1 MAYTSFMRGDNT
13 KMTNTPYTDGLIF
26 LNTEE
31 QALYLDD
38 NNERIPMGGAGT
50 GGHIIENNAGT
61 DMTERAN
68 LQFGG
73 VYVSDDETNDRT
85 KVNVTRNMSK
95 DDFDQLTT
103 AEKLGVIVTSND
115 PNDYVP
121 FSADMVEYDNTNS
134 GMTATDV
141 QDAID
146 ELKTDMT
153 IDLSD
158 TSLPSSTTFNALI
171 QMMAEKLYPSKIWDA
186 IDDPT
191 ILLTKGYQNSY
202 TAPTVTKSGNTLNMV
217 SNSSDGI
224 GWVYVLARTNSYNIH
239 IKGTAI
245 FGTSKNEGLQF
256 EIDDSISAGG
266 TASGNTTLQSLND
279 SGSFEYNLVIPAN
292 KIFSLNFDGIN
303 AGGITATITEF
314 YAY

>member
-61 DMTERAN
+61 DMTERTN

-85 KVNVTRNMSK
+85 KVNVTRNMTK
-95 DDFDQLTT
+95 DDFDQLTN

-146 ELKTDMT
+146 ELNSELGSICTFTQYTLLDTINYSTSGSVSYIIPSIEEYKFLCFRFKYDDTTDVYYSFSKAELFLGTHRQLMVDNGRVSVELVDNT
-153 IDLSD
+153 HIKIWGED
-158 TSLPSSTTFNALI
+158 TFKI
-171 QMMAEKLYPSKIWDA
+171 CKLYGVK
-186 IDDPT
+186 
-191 ILLTKGYQNSY
+191 
-202 TAPTVTKSGNTLNMV
+202 
-217 SNSSDGI
+217 
-224 GWVYVLARTNSYNIH
+224 
-239 IKGTAI
+239 
-245 FGTSKNEGLQF
+245 
-256 EIDDSISAGG
+256 
-266 TASGNTTLQSLND
+266 
-279 SGSFEYNLVIPAN
+279 
-292 KIFSLNFDGIN
+292 
-303 AGGITATITEF
+303 
-314 YAY
+314 

>member
-61 DMTERAN
+61 DMTERTN

-146 ELKTDMT
+146 ELNSDIT

-158 TSLPSSTTFNALI
+158 TSLSPSTDFNSLI
-171 QMMAEKLYPSKIWDA
+171 QMMAEKLYPARFYLIRNGAYENNCSYVSTQQ
-186 IDDPT
+186 T
-191 ILLTKGYQNSY
+191 IARNIVSDYSHFYGSISGYCACRFIFDGNLSDY
-202 TAPTVTKSGNTLNMV
+202 TTLVIEGYTDNTDGDVKMGLCSTLNPTQDTV
-217 SNSSDGI
+217 SPSVELSLTLNTQRLSI
-224 GWVYVLARTNSYNIH
+224 GTSACVA
-239 IKGTAI
+239 
-245 FGTSKNEGLQF
+245 FGTTSSRGYYIKNMYLE
-256 EIDDSISAGG
+256 
-266 TASGNTTLQSLND
+266 
-279 SGSFEYNLVIPAN
+279 
-292 KIFSLNFDGIN
+292 
-303 AGGITATITEF
+303 
-314 YAY
+314 

>member
-61 DMTERAN
+61 DMTERTN

-95 DDFDQLTT
+95 NDFDQLTT

-115 PNDYVP
+115 PNDYIP

-146 ELKTDMT
+146 ELNSDMVAKDIT
-153 IDLSD
+153 SSVTQNVVQD
-158 TSLPSSTTFNALI
+158 TLKVL
-171 QMMAEKLYPSKIWDA
+171 KY
-186 IDDPT
+186 
-191 ILLTKGYQNSY
+191 KGFIMIIGSY
-202 TAPTVTKSGNTLNMV
+202 SATLNNATKILTLP
-217 SNSSDGI
+217 NSI
-224 GWVYVLARTNSYNIH
+224 EVNETATTNY
-239 IKGTAI
+239 
-245 FGTSKNEGLQF
+245 FGG
-256 EIDDSISAGG
+256 SAGNG
-266 TASGNTTLQSLND
+266 TVHFPIALRINTSGEIYLVNVQASAMTSTSY
-279 SGSFEYNLVIPAN
+279 SVIVPI
-292 KIFSLNFDGIN
+292 K
-303 AGGITATITEF
+303 
-314 YAY
+314 

>member
-1 MAYTSFMRGDNT
+1 MAYTSFMRGDNA

-61 DMTERAN
+61 DMTERTN

-115 PNDYVP
+115 PNDYIP
-121 FSADMVEYDNTNS
+121 FSANMVGYDNTDS

-141 QDAID
+141 QVAID
-146 ELKTDMT
+146 ELGTEFT
-153 IDLSD
+153 ATVSALSWVANSD
-158 TSLPSSTTFNALI
+158 TDTQS
-171 QMMAEKLYPSKIWDA
+171 LYPYVYNISSNLYTADSSPIWDC
-186 IDDPT
+186 I
-191 ILLTKGYQNSY
+191 
-202 TAPTVTKSGNTLNMV
+202 
-217 SNSSDGI
+217 
-224 GWVYVLARTNSYNIH
+224 
-239 IKGTAI
+239 
-245 FGTSKNEGLQF
+245 
-256 EIDDSISAGG
+256 G
-266 TASGNTTLQSLND
+266 TASSGIPTSAENDAICLIQQAYFSTLGVKLYATAQPAD
-279 SGSFEYNLVIPAN
+279 DVIFRARG
-292 KIFSLNFDGIN
+292 L
-303 AGGITATITEF
+303 
-314 YAY
+314 

>member
-61 DMTERAN
+61 DMTERTN

-85 KVNVTRNMSK
+85 KVNITRNMTK
-95 DDFDQLTT
+95 DTFDQLTT

-121 FSADMVEYDNTNS
+121 FSADMVEYDNTTS
-134 GMTATDV
+134 GLTATNA

-146 ELKTDMT
+146 ELNSDMVAKDITSLVTQDVVQDTLKVLKYKGFIMIIGTCIATLNNATKILTLPNT
-153 IDLSD
+153 IEVNETATTNYFGGMAGNGTVHVPIALRID
-158 TSLPSSTTFNALI
+158 TSGQVFLVNVQAVTMASS
-171 QMMAEKLYPSKIWDA
+171 
-186 IDDPT
+186 
-191 ILLTKGYQNSY
+191 SY
-202 TAPTVTKSGNTLNMV
+202 SVVVP
-217 SNSSDGI
+217 
-224 GWVYVLARTNSYNIH
+224 
-239 IKGTAI
+239 IK
-245 FGTSKNEGLQF
+245 
-256 EIDDSISAGG
+256 
-266 TASGNTTLQSLND
+266 
-279 SGSFEYNLVIPAN
+279 
-292 KIFSLNFDGIN
+292 
-303 AGGITATITEF
+303 
-314 YAY
+314 

>member
-38 NNERIPMGGAGT
+38 NNERIPMGGGT

-61 DMTERAN
+61 DMAERAN

-85 KVNVTRNMSK
+85 KVNITRNMSK

-121 FSADMVEYDNTNS
+121 FSADMVGYDNTDS

-146 ELKTDMT
+146 ELNSD
-153 IDLSD
+153 IGDLSNLQ
-158 TSLPSSTTFNALI
+158 TTNKSSVV
-171 QMMAEKLYPSKIWDA
+171 DA
-186 IDDPT
+186 INEVVSSGVAVISYYT
-191 ILLTKGYQNSY
+191 ITMDSGVTGLTGYAIKIGSLVLMHIEGAVSSSVANASVICSG
-202 TAPTVTKSGNTLNMV
+202 TNFPADLVPRTKT
-217 SNSSDGI
+217 
-224 GWVYVLARTNSYNIH
+224 GWVHCGSMCVTTPAQGNDDYIPLAI
-239 IKGTAI
+239 
-245 FGTSKNEGLQF
+245 
-256 EIDDSISAGG
+256 SIGNNRSMSLANDYGG
-266 TASGNTTLQSLND
+266 TIYAPRVDIFYSLD
-279 SGSFEYNLVIPAN
+279 V
-292 KIFSLNFDGIN
+292 
-303 AGGITATITEF
+303 
-314 YAY
+314 